1 MREFDSF
8 NIKTMKK
15 TRKVIHS
22 KKLGNGKKRNYI
34 DENYQKLSIKLKVPA
49 RSYFKLEEVDRKN
62 RLIRKNNHYLD
73 LGAFP
78 GSWSTYIC
86 RATNHHVHLTMID
99 TQKMNRHSELFTYW
113 KTRKKNHPTNPT
125 TLPGKTDKETP
136 AQENDAS
143 IGNEEGNYTRRFI
156 QTDINQVDKARLFPE
171 GITNSLYQPK
181 NSLYQPTMPVRKSP
195 YSKFDGILSDMSPKT
210 IGNKSKDSYDS
221 YLLVLEGIRL
231 CSFSLKKGGFF
242 LAKYLEGEEIQS
254 LKKIFQ
260 QNFGRQKIIVSKASR
275 SFSRE
280 IFILGSDFKG

>member
-1 MREFDSF
+1 
-8 NIKTMKK
+8 MKK
-15 TRKVIHS
+15 SRKVIHS

-99 TQKMNRHSELFTYW
+99 IQKMNRHSELFAYW
-113 KTRKKNHPTNPT
+113 KTRKNSPPTNPKAS
-125 TLPGKTDKETP
+125 PGKTDKETP
-136 AQENDAS
+136 AQENDAL
-143 IGNEEGNYTRRFI
+143 IGSEKGNYTRRFI

-181 NSLYQPTMPVRKSP
+181 NSLYQPTMPVTKSP
-195 YSKFDGILSDMSPKT
+195 HSKFDGILSDMSPKT